1 MRNADIVLPDG
12 HTFKV
17 KFNSKSCG
25 RCGGTGK
32 YHVGGS
38 GTGVCFKCNGVGRTR
53 SAITAWNSAAYG
65 AYLANRPRITDAA
78 ARAQVAWTELHS
90 GAYGRAFTTTIRA
103 IESEVA
109 IDA

>member
-1 MRNADIVLPDG
+1 MTNIVLPEG
-12 HTFKV
+12 HTFSV

-32 YHVGGS
+32 YYVGGS
-38 GTGVCFKCNGVGRTR
+38 AIRTGVCFKCNGAGRTR
-53 SAITAWNSAAYG
+53 SAITARNSAAYG

-78 ARAQVAWTELHS
+78 ARAQAAWTELHS
-90 GAYGRAFTTTIRA
+90 GAYGRAFTTTIKA

-109 IDA
+109 INA